1 MERRAQAEIPASGG
15 NSLALPRIDTL
26 PGYAAGVAPAPLRRA
41 LGGAWNALR
50 RYPIIPLVIVLVV
63 MIIPAIF
70 ANVIAPH
77 PPLKGSL
84 TERLL
89 PPFWVDAEVQSLEVV
104 SEIDRQNLRPQL
116 TVGEAQ
122 SLIDAGNARIE
133 SGGAMASAGDR
144 LVRLKTV
151 VAETPPGGGTQYE
164 IALKDAQSFVERGKM
179 RVIGGGPVAE
189 GQKIEEIAS
198 PGGSTSYIF
207 GTDKVGRDILSR
219 IIYGSRVSVV
229 VAAIAIFI
237 AGTIGTALGIIA
249 GYFGR
254 WLDALIMRAVD
265 VSLAIPIILLAM
277 VLVTA
282 LGASFTTVITVLV
295 LLLWSHYARLSRG
308 VTLSV
313 RSADFVARSKVAGS
327 SNLRIMV
334 RHILPNVF
342 NSLVVLATLQVG
354 FVIVIEAT
362 LSFLGAG
369 IPNPTPAWGVMVSDG
384 RELIVSHWWVAF
396 LPGFAILLVVLSM
409 NLMGDWLRDKLDP
422 RQRQV

>member
-50 RYPIIPLVIVLVV
+50 RYPIIPLVIVMVV

-70 ANVIAPH
+70 ANIIAPH

-122 SLIDAGNARIE
+122 GLIDAGNARVE
-133 SGGAMASAGDR
+133 SGGATASAGDR

-369 IPNPTPAWGVMVSDG
+369 IPKPTPAWGVMVSDG

>member
-1 MERRAQAEIPASGG
+1 M
-15 NSLALPRIDTL
+15 ALPRIEAL
-26 PGYAAGVAPAPLRRA
+26 PGYAAGAAPAPLRKI
-41 LGGAWNALR
+41 LGGVWNGLR
-50 RYPIIPLVIVLVV
+50 RYPIIPLVIVMVV

-70 ANVIAPH
+70 ADLIAPH
-77 PPLKGSL
+77 HELRGDL
-84 TERLL
+84 TKRLL
-89 PPFWVDAEVQSLEVV
+89 PPFWVDAEVTSQEVV
-104 SEIDRQNLRPQL
+104 SEIDRQNLRPQI
-116 TVGEAQ
+116 TVGDAQ
-122 SLIDAGNARIE
+122 ALIDAGDARI
-133 SGGAMASAGDR
+133 GGGGETASAGDR
-144 LVRLKTV
+144 LVKLKTV
-151 VAETPPGGGTQYE
+151 VAETPPGGGSPYE
-164 IALKDAQSFVERGKM
+164 IALKDAQSFVERDKM

-189 GQKIEEIAS
+189 GSKLEEIAS
-198 PGGSTSYIF
+198 PGGSSEYLL

-219 IIYGSRVSVV
+219 IIHGSRVSVV

-249 GYFGR
+249 GYFGK

-282 LGASFTTVITVLV
+282 LGASFATVITVLV

-313 RSADFVARSKVAGS
+313 RSADFVARSKVAGA
-327 SNLRIMV
+327 SNVRIMF

-369 IPNPTPAWGVMVSDG
+369 IPKPTPAWGVMVSDG

-409 NLMGDWLRDKLDP
+409 NLMGDWLRDRLDP
-422 RQRQV
+422 KQRQV